1 MGQASSIEEA
11 VEVKAPSMEERPSLS
26 LPAKTLIAGVAFG
39 ASLPIAQRVGKLC
52 RISCATPLASWAFGA
67 AFVALCSTSSMQIV
81 NQIERIAAA
90 EFPDVD
96 AGFSSSSQILPV
108 LLPALMGLVSFKAL
122 GGKYRNLLPS
132 DVRFPGVYALA
143 YLPSGMRYA
152 SKHEK
157 FLIRLLYREFGCHH
171 CGKTIGESIA
181 DHIPPNALHWK
192 PRRRLKLTQKFY
204 PQCIPCMKVQSS
216 SLRHGLNPLVYHH
229 KSGWPQP
236 FVFSGFFLPAL
247 VPDAEELKGE
257 LLAYHFAK
265 WA

>member
-39 ASLPIAQRVGKLC
+39 ASLPIAQ
-52 RISCATPLASWAFGA
+52 
-67 AFVALCSTSSMQIV
+67 IV

-108 LLPALMGLVSFKAL
+108 LLPALIGLVSFKAL

-143 YLPSGMRYA
+143 YLPYHLTAGMRYA

-171 CGKTIGESIA
+171 CGKTIGE
-181 DHIPPNALHWK
+181 
-192 PRRRLKLTQKFY
+192 R
-204 PQCIPCMKVQSS
+204 
-216 SLRHGLNPLVYHH
+216 
-229 KSGWPQP
+229 
-236 FVFSGFFLPAL
+236 
-247 VPDAEELKGE
+247 
-257 LLAYHFAK
+257 
-265 WA
+265 